1 MYTISMEYLRPKD
14 RVTYLL
20 ENVPSHAEQKKG
32 GVGGGVDNIEHPC
45 WVNLAGTLLLYLSV
59 AISSL

>member
-14 RVTYLL
+14 RVIYLL
-20 ENVPSHAEQKKG
+20 ENVPTHSEQKG
-32 GVGGGVDNIEHPC
+32 GGGVDNIGHPC
-45 WVNLAGTLLLYLSV
+45 WVNLAGTLLLFLSV